1 MLSAF
6 FKLIVLVIVVLIL
19 LQLEYN
25 GRKLQ
30 TYVVEYVKSL
40 KGQKETVYI
49 QEEPGKKAEQEKQT
63 VMEKKVVAPDKKPI
77 EKKAVE
83 KKAVKQAP
91 KKESGAN
98 KVMGKKPDKQSPA
111 EPKKIKIIKQ
121 KADDQPEVT
130 EEDRKELQQI
140 LQ

>member
-6 FKLIVLVIVVLIL
+6 FKIIVFVIVILIL

-30 TYVVEYVKSL
+30 TYVVEYAKSL
-40 KGQKETVYI
+40 RGQKETIYI
-49 QEEPGKKAEQEKQT
+49 QEDPSEKKAIQEKQAAT
-63 VMEKKVVAPDKKPI
+63 EKKVTATEKKVDKKT
-77 EKKAVE
+77 EKKT
-83 KKAVKQAP
+83 VKQAA
-91 KKESGAN
+91 KKTTEPS
-98 KVMGKKPDKQSPA
+98 ST

-130 EEDRKELQQI
+130 DEDRKELQQI
-140 LQ
+140 LK

>member
-1 MLSAF
+1 MLSAL
-6 FKLIVLVIVVLIL
+6 FKIIVFVIVVLIL

-30 TYVVEYVKSL
+30 TYVIEYAKSL

-63 VMEKKVVAPDKKPI
+63 VTEKKVIAPEKKPI
-77 EKKAVE
+77 
-83 KKAVKQAP
+83 KQAT
-91 KKESGAN
+91 KKEKGAS
-98 KVMGKKPDKQSPA
+98 KVMGKQPDKQSPE
-111 EPKKIKIIKQ
+111 EPKKIKIVKQ

-130 EEDRKELQQI
+130 DEDRKELQQI